1 MKMLN
6 KKIVFLTGTRAD
18 FGKLK
23 SLITILEKQT
33 EFNVHIFVTG
43 MHLLP
48 EYGYTVNE
56 IVNSKFSN
64 ITKFDNS
71 ADGKME
77 MSLSKTIEGFS
88 NYLSDLK
95 PDLVVVHGDRL
106 EALAGAIVSS
116 INNTLVA
123 HIEGGEISGTIDESI
138 RHAISKFSH
147 IHFTSDEE
155 SKQRLIKLGENPKNI
170 NVIGSPDL
178 DLMNEENMEP
188 INKVKEYYEISFN
201 NYGIVLFHPV
211 TTEIDCLDD
220 HVSHLCQALISS
232 KKNYIVIYPNNDLG
246 NERIIKKYKKILKN
260 NSFKI
265 FPSLRF
271 EYFLTL
277 LKHSDFLIGNSSCGL
292 REAPFFGVPSINIGT
307 RQMGRSNLSQIIN
320 VEPVSEKILKKINQI
335 NNSRKNTF
343 KIDQDV
349 FIKNSD
355 KKFLR
360 ALKRK
365 SFWITSKQKH
375 FFDQKAN

>member
-116 INNTLVA
+116 INNILVA

-201 NYGIVLFHPV
+201 NYGIVMFHPV

-307 RQMGRSNLSQIIN
+307 RQKGRSNLSQIIN

>member
-33 EFNVHIFVTG
+33 EFNVHLFVTG

-307 RQMGRSNLSQIIN
+307 RQKGRSNLSQIIN

>member
-33 EFNVHIFVTG
+33 EFNVHLFVTG

-170 NVIGSPDL
+170 NV
-178 DLMNEENMEP
+178 
-188 INKVKEYYEISFN
+188 N
-201 NYGIVLFHPV
+201 NSIF
-211 TTEIDCLDD
+211 IDCDD
-220 HVSHLCQALISS
+220 KALQFNSGENITITNNKFLNCKQPIRIPRYIKNYQAKNNIMTGVANHYYLRS
-232 KKNYIVIYPNNDLG
+232 KK
-246 NERIIKKYKKILKN
+246 
-260 NSFKI
+260 
-265 FPSLRF
+265 
-271 EYFLTL
+271 
-277 LKHSDFLIGNSSCGL
+277 
-292 REAPFFGVPSINIGT
+292 
-307 RQMGRSNLSQIIN
+307 
-320 VEPVSEKILKKINQI
+320 
-335 NNSRKNTF
+335 
-343 KIDQDV
+343 
-349 FIKNSD
+349 
-355 KKFLR
+355 
-360 ALKRK
+360 
-365 SFWITSKQKH
+365 
-375 FFDQKAN
+375 

>member
-33 EFNVHIFVTG
+33 DFNVHLFVTG

-95 PDLVVVHGDRL
+95 PDLVIVHGDRL

-188 INKVKEYYEISFN
+188 INKVKEYYEIPFN
-201 NYGIVLFHPV
+201 NYGIVMFHPV

-307 RQMGRSNLSQIIN
+307 RQKGRSNLSQIIN

>member
-1 MKMLN
+1 MF
-6 KKIVFLTGTRAD
+6 IF
-18 FGKLK
+18 
-23 SLITILEKQT
+23 
-33 EFNVHIFVTG
+33 FVTG

-246 NERIIKKYKKILKN
+246 NERIIKEIQKILKN

-335 NNSRKNTF
+335 NNSRKILLKLT
-343 KIDQDV
+343 KM
-349 FIKNSD
+349 
-355 KKFLR
+355 FLSR
-360 ALKRK
+360 IVIK
-365 SFWITSKQKH
+365 SF
-375 FFDQKAN
+375 

>member
-33 EFNVHIFVTG
+33 EFNVHLFVTG

-95 PDLVVVHGDRL
+95 PDLVIVHGDRL

-188 INKVKEYYEISFN
+188 INKVKEYYEIPFN
-201 NYGIVLFHPV
+201 NYGIVMFHPV

>member
-33 EFNVHIFVTG
+33 EFNVHLFVTG

-116 INNTLVA
+116 INNILVA

-307 RQMGRSNLSQIIN
+307 RQKGRSNLSQIIN
-320 VEPVSEKILKKINQI
+320 VDPVSEKILKKINQI

>member
-307 RQMGRSNLSQIIN
+307 RQKGRSNLSQIIN
-320 VEPVSEKILKKINQI
+320 VDPVSEKILKKINQI

>member
-33 EFNVHIFVTG
+33 EFNVHLFVTG
-43 MHLLP
+43 MHLLH

-95 PDLVVVHGDRL
+95 PDLVIVHGDRL

-188 INKVKEYYEISFN
+188 INKVKEYYEIPFN
-201 NYGIVLFHPV
+201 NYGIVMFHPV

-307 RQMGRSNLSQIIN
+307 RQKGRSNLSQIIN